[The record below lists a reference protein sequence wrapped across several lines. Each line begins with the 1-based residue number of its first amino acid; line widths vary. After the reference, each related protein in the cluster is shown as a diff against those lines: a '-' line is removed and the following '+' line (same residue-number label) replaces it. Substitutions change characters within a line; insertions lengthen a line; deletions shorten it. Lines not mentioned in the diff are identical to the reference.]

1 VRAVVPPKP
10 HFQDCTCSPSTSLS
24 SRPSTV
30 DRCKSPQL
38 DRQNRYLSLQPWPF
52 SLCRHLLDNR
62 ARGDQPQLAVGG
74 AVGRQWR
81 RRGALPAAACVVA
94 AGCAW
99 PARGRRVYHLMR
111 PGELGA
117 GVPRAAQ
124 LARVLGAG
132 VRGVCTSGRAVV
144 SFASVLTV
152 DCEPRRAAR
161 ARTEDAKYVPATLF
175 VGRPNYTID

>member
-1 VRAVVPPKP
+1 MRAVVPPKP

-62 ARGDQPQLAVGG
+62 AEGINHSWRSGAQLADGGDVG
-74 AVGRQWR
+74 ARLPRQRAWW
-81 RRGALPAAACVVA
+81 RRGACV
-94 AGCAW
+94 
-99 PARGRRVYHLMR
+99 RRVADACTR
-111 PGELGA
+111 PGELRAGSPRPALSTRIMGA
-117 GVPRAAQ
+117 PVQWICTAGGAVAAV
-124 LARVLGAG
+124 A
-132 VRGVCTSGRAVV
+132 CS
-144 SFASVLTV
+144 LTV
-152 DCEPRRAAR
+152 DCEPCPAAR

-175 VGRPNYTID
+175 VGRPNYTIDCV